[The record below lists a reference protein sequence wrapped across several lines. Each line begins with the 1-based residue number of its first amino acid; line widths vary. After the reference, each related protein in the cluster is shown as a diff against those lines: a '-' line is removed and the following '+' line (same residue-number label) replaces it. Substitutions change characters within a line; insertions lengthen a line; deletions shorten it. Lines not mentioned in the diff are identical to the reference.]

1 MKTVRILTNVDM
13 EGRLVLGWQPVGLA
27 GLCPGD
33 RVQATLTA
41 TGNDTLHRAA
51 LLATPTDEEKMMG
64 SEYPEAEEDFSLPHE
79 FLRAAGIPIDS
90 DLDVTSY
97 PGAIVIRPSDPLNRL
112 PGGLR
117 ELFDAFGIHPETVR
131 EVMRRRGT
139 SHEQQ
144 SHL

>member
-1 MKTVRILTNVDM
+1 MKTIRILTSVDM
-13 EGRLVLGWQPVGLA
+13 EGRLVLGRQPVSTA

-41 TGNDTLHRAA
+41 AEDGPLHRAA
-51 LLATPTDEEKMMG
+51 LLVTSADEE
-64 SEYPEAEEDFSLPHE
+64 ENTENEDPEDEVDFSLPHE

-112 PGGLR
+112 PGGLK

-131 EVMRRRGT
+131 EVMEKEGY
-139 SHEQQ
+139 
-144 SHL
+144 LA